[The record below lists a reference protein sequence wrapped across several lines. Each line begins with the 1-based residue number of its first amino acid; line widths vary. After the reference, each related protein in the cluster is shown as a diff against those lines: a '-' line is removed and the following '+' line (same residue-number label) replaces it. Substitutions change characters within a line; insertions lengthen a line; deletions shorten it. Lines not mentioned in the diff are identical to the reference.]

1 MIGYQLDKTTAV
13 SCLDET
19 PRLSPILFVYV
30 PNALPPNR
38 PGAGR
43 ATC

>member
-19 PRLSPILFVYV
+19 PRLSPVLFVYV

-38 PGAGR
+38 PG
-43 ATC
+43 TPMQKC